1 MASNEDYIERDS
13 KYVWHPFTQ
22 EKLAPK
28 NRPIVRGEGS
38 WIYDAD
44 GNAYLDM
51 ISSWWVNVH
60 GHAHPDINRA
70 LAEQASQLEHIIFAG
85 FSHPKGIELAER
97 IVTKLGGHFAKAFY
111 SDNGSTANEVALK
124 MAFQYYYN
132 RGEERTKVI
141 AFNGSYHGDTFGVMS
156 TATRNEFNEPFAPNL
171 FDVYHIDPPQA
182 DNFESVFSEFKKYI
196 DSGEVAAFAFE
207 PVVMGVAGMVVY
219 DVEGLNKMIEYAQSK
234 DVLTIADEVFTGF
247 YRTGK
252 MFAIEHLKHQSD
264 IICLSKGLTGGYLP
278 MGMTVTTNAVYE
290 AFYSDDRL
298 KTFFHGHSYTGNPLC
313 CAVACAS
320 LDLFEREPTINAVD
334 NIEKWNKDLVVKIKD
349 HPFVQNIR
357 LLGTILAF
365 DVTTHEDRSYFNTIR
380 DELYDFFM
388 ERKLLIRPLGNTVY
402 ILPPYSI
409 TKEEFEQGADGILAL
424 LLHLEQE
431 YPVTSPQ

>member
-1 MASNEDYIERDS
+1 MATNQDYINRDS

-28 NRPIVRGEGS
+28 NRPIVKGKGS

-44 GNAYLDM
+44 GNQYLDM

-60 GHAHPDINRA
+60 GHAHPYINQA
-70 LAEQASQLEHIIFAG
+70 LKNQADQLEHIIFAG

-97 IVTKLGGHFAKAFY
+97 IVEKLGGHFAKAFY

-124 MAFQYYYN
+124 MAFQYFYN
-132 RGEERTKVI
+132 QGEQRTKVI

-171 FDVYHIDPPQA
+171 FDVYHIDPPSKE
-182 DNFESVFSEFKKYI
+182 NFEIVFQQFKKHI

-207 PVVMGVAGMVVY
+207 PVVMGVAGMNLY
-219 DVEGLNKMIEYAQSK
+219 DVDGLNRMLGYARSK
-234 DVLTIADEVFTGF
+234 GVLTIADEVFTGF

-252 MFAIEHLKHQSD
+252 MFAIEHLEYQPD

-278 MGMTVTTNAVYE
+278 LGMTVTTQKVYE
-290 AFYSDDRL
+290 SFYSDDRL

-313 CAVACAS
+313 CSVACAS
-320 LDLFEREPTINAVD
+320 LDLFEEKETLD
-334 NIEKWNKDLVVKIKD
+334 NIKNIEAWHHTLKSEIEN

-357 LLGTILAF
+357 LLGTIFAF

-388 ERKLLIRPLGNTVY
+388 DRMLLIRPLGNTVY
-402 ILPPYSI
+402 ILPPYCIS
-409 TKEEFEQGADGILAL
+409 EEEYRTGANGIVEL
-424 LLHLEQE
+424 LKYLEKK
-431 YPVTSPQ
+431 YS